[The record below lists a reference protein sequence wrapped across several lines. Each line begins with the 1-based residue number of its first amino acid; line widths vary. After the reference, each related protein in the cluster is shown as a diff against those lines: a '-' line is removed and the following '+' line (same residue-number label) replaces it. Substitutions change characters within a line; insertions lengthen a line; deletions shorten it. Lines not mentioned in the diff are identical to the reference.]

1 MSTPAVT
8 DPPAPARSA
17 PLPPRLLRTR
27 TSRVWALVLVGAY
40 VLAPLTVS
48 DFWLSVL
55 AYAGIAAI
63 GAFGL
68 NLLTG
73 YAGQVSLGHAAFIG
87 VGAYA
92 AGWLGADE
100 GLPLPLWLLGAA
112 LIGGVLGAVVG
123 PFALRL
129 RGQYLVVVTLG
140 LVFLAE
146 HVFRNWRGLTGGN
159 SGRAID
165 PPASFGVDFNDFSL
179 GGFAASRAQS
189 WFWLIWALVAVVAL
203 IAANL
208 ARSRAGRAL
217 QAIRDRDL
225 AAELTGV
232 DIARTKVAVFAL
244 SSALAALAGA
254 LLGAYQEFV
263 SPSEWNL
270 VLSIQY
276 IAIIIVGGLGSVYG
290 PVLGAVFVG
299 SMPRVIEEY
308 SSSIPGVSSGAGDD
322 GFITVFALNQV
333 LFGVLIIGFLI
344 AEPRG
349 LTALARRVA
358 ARVNR
363 SSATPA
369 RTTDNE
375 EET

>member
-1 MSTPAVT
+1 MSTRALEIPQ
-8 DPPAPARSA
+8 
-17 PLPPRLLRTR
+17 PPRLLR
-27 TSRVWALVLVGAY
+27 SRLARGWAVLLLVAYVVAPLVL
-40 VLAPLTVS
+40 S

-55 AYAGIAAI
+55 AYAGIGAI

-87 VGAYA
+87 VGAYV
-92 AGWLGADE
+92 AGWLGADND
-100 GLPLPLWLLGAA
+100 LPLPVWLAGAT
-112 LIGGVLGAVVG
+112 LIGAVLGAIIG

-159 SGRAID
+159 NGRAID
-165 PPASFGVDFNDFSL
+165 PPASLGVDFNDFSL
-179 GGFAASRAQS
+179 GGFNGTRAQS
-189 WFWLIWALVAVVAL
+189 WFWLIWAIVAVVAL

-232 DIARTKVAVFAL
+232 DLARTKVAVFAV
-244 SSALAALAGA
+244 SSGLAALAGA
-254 LLGAYQEFV
+254 LFGAYLQYV
-263 SPSEWNL
+263 SPSQWDL

-290 PVLGAVFVG
+290 PVLGAIFVG
-299 SMPRVIEEY
+299 SLPRIIEEY
-308 SSSIPGVSSGAGDD
+308 SDSIPGVAANSGDD
-322 GFITVFALNQV
+322 GFITVFALNQM
-333 LFGVLIIGFLI
+333 LFGLLIIGFLVI
-344 AEPRG
+344 EPRG
-349 LTALARRVA
+349 LTALA
-358 ARVNR
+358 ARLR
-363 SSATPA
+363 A
-369 RTTDNE
+369 RFTHTQE
-375 EET
+375 EST

>member
-1 MSTPAVT
+1 MSATGGVPV
-8 DPPAPARSA
+8 PPKLLRAPASRA
-17 PLPPRLLRTR
+17 VAVGLLALYLLLPL
-27 TSRVWALVLVGAY
+27 G
-40 VLAPLTVS
+40 VS

-63 GAFGL
+63 GAYGL

-87 VGAYA
+87 VGAYT
-92 AGWLGADE
+92 AGWLGADND
-100 GLPLPLWLLGAA
+100 LPLPLWLAGSALVGAA
-112 LIGGVLGAVVG
+112 IGAIIG

-140 LVFLAE
+140 LVFLGE
-146 HVFRNWRGLTGGN
+146 HVFRNWSGLTGGN
-159 SGRAID
+159 AGRSID
-165 PPASFGVDFNDFSL
+165 APASIGVDFNDFVL
-179 GGFAASRAQS
+179 GGFEASRAQS
-189 WFWLIWALVAVVAL
+189 WFWLIWALVALVSIL
-203 IAANL
+203 AANL

-232 DIARTKVAVFAL
+232 DIARTKVAVFAV
-244 SSALAALAGA
+244 SSGLAALAGA

-276 IAIIIVGGLGSVYG
+276 IAIVIVGGLGSVYG
-290 PVLGAVFVG
+290 PVVGALFVG
-299 SMPRVIEEY
+299 SLPRIIEEY
-308 SSSIPGVSSGAGDD
+308 SDSLPGVAASAGDD
-322 GFITVFALNQV
+322 GVITVFALNQV
-333 LFGVLIIGFLI
+333 LFGLLIIGFLI

-349 LTALARRVA
+349 LTALTRRVA
-358 ARVNR
+358 LRMNRR
-363 SSATPA
+363 SSAQA
-369 RTTDNE
+369 AAINE
-375 EET
+375 EEKA